1 MGYKT
6 DFGVSI
12 KFTDEDG
19 TQVFHEGSPVVCYVG
34 NGNVFA
40 GKITSIGTYRKN
52 KDAELEQVICLDT
65 SRSETSYSGEIIRV
79 KDITYISRYPLDAD
93 AGSEIAESAGLY
105 IKLLRGCR
113 DLSLK
118 AVEVLDNIYNEA
130 TAEGMTEMPEFDE
143 VLRLV
148 TDNMEHLLGKKKIR
162 KLIEGAKETA
172 AK

>member
-19 TQVFHEGSPVVCYVG
+19 TQVFHEGSPVVCYAG

-52 KDAELEQVICLDT
+52 QNAEPEQVICLDT
-65 SRSETSYSGEIIRV
+65 SRSEMSYSGEIIRV
-79 KDITYISRYPLDAD
+79 KDITYISRYPLDAGT
-93 AGSEIAESAGLY
+93 GSEIAEPAGLY
-105 IKLLRGCR
+105 IRLLRRCR
-113 DLSLK
+113 DISLK
-118 AVEVLDNIYNEA
+118 TIEVLDSIYDEA
-130 TAEGMTEMPEFDE
+130 IAEGNTEMPEFDE

-148 TDNMEHLLGKKKIR
+148 TKNMEHLLSKEKIK
-162 KLIEGAKETA
+162 KLIEGAKETVV
-172 AK
+172 K